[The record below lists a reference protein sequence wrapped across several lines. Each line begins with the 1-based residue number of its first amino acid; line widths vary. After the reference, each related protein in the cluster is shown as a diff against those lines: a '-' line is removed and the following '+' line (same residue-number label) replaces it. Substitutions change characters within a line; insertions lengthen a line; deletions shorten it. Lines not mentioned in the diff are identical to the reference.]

1 MKPKIAI
8 DIGTSYTKIYKAKA
22 DVVLCEP
29 TVIAIKNKNYKEPFA
44 CGQEALSLVGKTTED
59 IEIIFPVKNTE
70 IVDFKALSALLKHF
84 VKKVK
89 NPCERM
95 QDALLTV
102 GCGSTREIIKK
113 FENALISAKLFNAC
127 YAESPIL
134 SLIGAGVELSENS
147 PVAVIDFGGGQTT
160 VCVLTTTGVIS
171 GVSAEIG
178 GNTLNKMIMEHAE
191 RELHLAISENT
202 AETLKV
208 SLSSLD
214 EDDEN
219 KIVISGKDT
228 LSGKTRSIQ
237 ISAAEIFPP
246 IKAFTDKVLSIT
258 NMIFSS
264 LNDDTVL
271 EIHKNGVYLTGGG
284 SKIYGIADYVGSA
297 LGVKTTSAEEGEIAA
312 IIGAG
317 KLVES
322 GELLEKLKLRV

>member
-22 DVVLCEP
+22 DVVLFEP

-44 CGQEALSLVGKTTED
+44 CGQEALSLFGKTTED
-59 IEIIFPVKNTE
+59 IEVIFPVKNTE

-89 NPCERM
+89 KPFERIG
-95 QDALLTV
+95 DALLTV
-102 GCGSTREIIKK
+102 DCGSTREIIKK
-113 FENALISAKLFNAC
+113 FENVLISARIFNVC
-127 YAESPIL
+127 YAESPVL

-178 GNTLNKMIMEHAE
+178 GNTLNKMIMEHTE
-191 RELHLAISENT
+191 KSLGLAISEST
-202 AETLKV
+202 AETLKT

-219 KIVISGKDT
+219 KIVISGKDI
-228 LSGKTRSIQ
+228 LSGKTRSMQ
-237 ISAAEIFPP
+237 ISASEIFPP
-246 IKAFTDKVLSIT
+246 IKAFIDKVLSIT

-264 LNDDTVL
+264 LSDDTVL
-271 EIHKNGVYLTGGG
+271 EIHKNGIYLTGGG
-284 SKIYGIADYVGSA
+284 SKIYGISDYVSKA
-297 LGVKTTSAEEGEIAA
+297 LGVKTISAEEGEIAA

-322 GELLEKLKLRV
+322 SELLESLKLQV